1 MDATIALREG
11 FDPLPEIK
19 EIVRSAIADGF
30 ITSVSIE
37 EYDHNVKTLKG
48 QELEDYIQKLWDDL

>member
-19 EIVRSAIADGF
+19 DIVRSAIAEGF
-30 ITSVSIE
+30 VTSVTLE
-37 EYDHNVKTLKG
+37 EYDLLVKTLKG
-48 QELEDYIQKLWDDL
+48 QELEDYLQKLWDDL